1 MYGARELNG
10 IELTGGINKS
20 AQPDQLEITRHYTQL
35 LTHATFYASLNTLV
49 QLWFVLFLVF
59 NINNIF
65 CAGKFESDSF

>member
-49 QLWFVLFLVF
+49 QL
-59 NINNIF
+59 
-65 CAGKFESDSF
+65 